1 WYARRLRAMSAS
13 EIGWRV
19 RSGIRDAFDPY
30 RVRLRLYPRT
40 IGTQAAIAG
49 APRWCPVALGDW
61 RDLAPDDPATLWR
74 TRLLDRA
81 DRIVAHRLSFF
92 DLEDVDLGD
101 PIDWHSDHSSDR
113 KDRKTRLKLS
123 QSIDYRDHSW
133 VVDVKLVWVAK
144 RHHELVALVCAY
156 RAAW

>member
-1 WYARRLRAMSAS
+1 MPTPSALCPSTLGTMPRPSALCTRSLWYTADNSEMQSIAWYARRLRAMSAS

-30 RVRLRLYPRT
+30 RVRLRLYPHT

-101 PIDWHSDHSSDR
+101 PIDWHSDHSSYR
-113 KDRKTRLKLS
+113 KD
-123 QSIDYRDHSW
+123 
-133 VVDVKLVWVAK
+133 
-144 RHHELVALVCAY
+144 
-156 RAAW
+156 